1 MNVISTST
9 FFIKKVF
16 PVFFMGLV
24 LAISSTAIASGA
36 LNKAPFFLI
45 GPALMLA
52 VGYLVFRKFV
62 WDLADEVKDGGSF
75 LLVRKGDVE
84 DRVQL
89 SNVMNVSMTQF
100 TNPPR
105 LSLRLRTPGKFGDE
119 IVFIPKL
126 PALRF
131 NRFARNPIAE
141 DLIQRVDRARLE
153 EARR

>member
-1 MNVISTST
+1 VNVISTST

-16 PVFFMGLV
+16 PVFWIGIILV
-24 LAISSTAIASGA
+24 ISSTAIASGA
-36 LNKAPFFLI
+36 LSEAPFFLV
-45 GPALMLA
+45 GPVLMLA
-52 VGYLVFRKFV
+52 IGVFVFRKFV

-75 LLVRKGDVE
+75 LIVRRGDVE

-119 IVFIPKL
+119 VVFIPKQQ
-126 PALRF
+126 AFRF
-131 NRFARNPIAE
+131 NRFARNPVAE

-153 EARR
+153 DARR